1 MSTFFESK
9 SQLYNFTYQK
19 LLKPIFFLFDAELI
33 HNLLIKFG
41 SILGSNI
48 FLKKILQAFFS
59 FYHPSI
65 VKEIDGISFPGPVGL
80 SAGFDYNGDLTQ
92 ILPFLG
98 FGWHTIGTVTWLPYP
113 GNPKPRLSRYPNSQ
127 ALLVNKG
134 LKTIGAPALIKKL
147 ENKPLFTIPTGIS
160 IASTNKYFNSTKEQL
175 MDILMSFVAFEKAKL
190 NHQYYEMNISCPNT
204 YGGEPFITPHRL
216 DILLSCLDRLNLTR
230 PLYIKM
236 PIDQNEQT
244 SLNLLMVASKHNV
257 QGVILGN
264 LTKDKHNHLVNKADQ
279 QDWQNKK
286 GNLSG
291 KPTWERSNN
300 FIKLAHQ
307 HFPNRFTII
316 GTGGIFS
323 GQDAQTKMDLGAD
336 LVQLI
341 TGMIFQGPQL
351 IGQINHYLSS
361 KQLKTN

>member
-1 MSTFFESK
+1 MSFLFETKSK
-9 SQLYNFTYQK
+9 LYNFAYQN
-19 LLKPIFFLFDAELI
+19 LLKPIFFLCDAEFI
-33 HNLLIKFG
+33 HNLLIKVG

-48 FLKKILQAFFS
+48 FLKLIFKTFFS
-59 FYHPSI
+59 FSHPSI
-65 VKEIDGISFPGPVGL
+65 EKNLDGIHFPSPVGL

-98 FGWHTIGTVTWLPYP
+98 FGWHTIGTVTWLPYS
-113 GNPKPRLSRYPNSQ
+113 GNPKPRLSRYPHSK

-160 IASTNKYFNSTKEQL
+160 IASTNKSFNSTKDQL
-175 MDILMSFVAFEKAKL
+175 VDILLSFVAFEKAKL

-204 YGGEPFITPHRL
+204 HGGEPFTSPDRL
-216 DILLSCLDRLNLTR
+216 ELLLSCLDKLNLTR

-236 PIDQNEQT
+236 PIDQDEKI
-244 SLNLLMVASKHNV
+244 SLALLTVANKHNV

-264 LTKDKHNHLVNKADQ
+264 LTKDKRNNLVRKKDRE
-279 QDWQNKK
+279 DWQTKK

-307 HFPNRFTII
+307 HFSQRFTII
-316 GTGGIFS
+316 GTGGVFS
-323 GQDAQTKMDLGAD
+323 GEDAQAKINLGAD

-351 IGQINHYLSS
+351 IGQINYYLSS
-361 KQLKTN
+361 SQVKSK